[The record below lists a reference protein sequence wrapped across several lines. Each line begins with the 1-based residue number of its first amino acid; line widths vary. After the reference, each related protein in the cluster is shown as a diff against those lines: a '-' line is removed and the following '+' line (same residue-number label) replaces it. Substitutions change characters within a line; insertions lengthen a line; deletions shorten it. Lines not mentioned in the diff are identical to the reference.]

1 MSGFGWRQESG
12 KLSDL
17 RAGQECRG
25 RTSEVNV
32 YFSDGL
38 KMNKL
43 FCLLSVLLPG
53 ACYRREIKVQA
64 VRDIPVCRDSNAA
77 YSRADF
83 IVPKNSICYLG
94 RKAYG
99 KAGRFAAIRRTD
111 GLEGWMIEDSLFRS
125 VK

>member
-1 MSGFGWRQESG
+1 
-12 KLSDL
+12 
-17 RAGQECRG
+17 
-25 RTSEVNV
+25 
-32 YFSDGL
+32 
-38 KMNKL
+38 MNKL

-64 VRDIPVCRDSNAA
+64 VRDVPVCRDSNAV

-94 RKAYG
+94 RKVYEVYG
-99 KAGRFAAIRRTD
+99 KADRFTAIRRTD
-111 GLEGWMIEDSLFRS
+111 GLEGWMIEDSSFRS

>member
-1 MSGFGWRQESG
+1 
-12 KLSDL
+12 
-17 RAGQECRG
+17 
-25 RTSEVNV
+25 V

-64 VRDIPVCRDSNAA
+64 VRDVPVCRDSNAA
-77 YSRADF
+77 YSSADF

-99 KAGRFAAIRRTD
+99 KAGRFTAIRRTD
-111 GLEGWMIEDSLFRS
+111 GLEGWMIEDSSFRS